1 MFSGTPSLS
10 PQDNIFIKLRK
21 QIKNIANKINKFK
34 GNQCKKPNKIFYYI
48 TPMKTLFRKICI
60 YRAEIKNIYIIYNQL

>member
-34 GNQCKKPNKIFYYI
+34 GNQCKNLTKYSI
-48 TPMKTLFRKICI
+48 T
-60 YRAEIKNIYIIYNQL
+60 